1 MATFF
6 TIVESSVLLNKN
18 LTNTEKIVYSIIS
31 SFSNNKKGYCFLR
44 YNELANYSGIKKRQL
59 YKIINKLEKMN
70 LIVRYNSNNIFYLMP
85 AINLLDKNKNKKLI
99 ENAFYYD
106 WLDSDD

>member
-6 TIVESSVLLNKN
+6 TIIESSVLLNKN

-70 LIVRYNSNNIFYLMP
+70 LIVRYNNNNIFYLMP
-85 AINLLDKNKNKKLI
+85 AINLLAQNKKKLVN
-99 ENAFYYD
+99 ENTFYYN